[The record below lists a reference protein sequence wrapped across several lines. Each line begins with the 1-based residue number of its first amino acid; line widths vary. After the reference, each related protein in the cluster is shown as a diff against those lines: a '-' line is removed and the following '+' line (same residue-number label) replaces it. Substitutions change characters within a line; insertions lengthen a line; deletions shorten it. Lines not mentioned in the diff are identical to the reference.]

1 MASIQSRIIQFAIR
15 RQNLFGGRDFNP
27 SRLRA
32 VIGREAAT
40 ARPVRE
46 VRVAAADCP
55 VSSEWLVPP
64 GAPADRALL
73 YFHGGGWFMGSART
87 ARAFVSR
94 LALAGGIRALAVNY
108 RLVPE
113 NPFPAGLEDCLAA
126 YAWLQHNGIP
136 SHHIVAAGD
145 SAGGNLALAMLV
157 ALRDA
162 GRPLPAGAVALS
174 APTDLAVTGPSRKT
188 RARLDPHFGPNAG
201 LENIIR
207 NYVGDRDP
215 RDPLISPLYADLRGL
230 PPLLLHVG
238 DHEVL
243 LDDSVR
249 FGERAKAA
257 GVEVETV
264 VWPGMFHG
272 FQTLDPLLPE
282 AREAN
287 AQIGAFIRSRL
298 V

>member
-1 MASIQSRIIQFAIR
+1 
-15 RQNLFGGRDFNP
+15 
-27 SRLRA
+27 
-32 VIGREAAT
+32 
-40 ARPVRE
+40 
-46 VRVAAADCP
+46 
-55 VSSEWLVPP
+55 
-64 GAPADRALL
+64 
-73 YFHGGGWFMGSART
+73 
-87 ARAFVSR
+87 
-94 LALAGGIRALAVNY
+94 
-108 RLVPE
+108 
-113 NPFPAGLEDCLAA
+113 
-126 YAWLQHNGIP
+126 
-136 SHHIVAAGD
+136 
-145 SAGGNLALAMLV
+145 MLV

-188 RARLDPHFGPNAG
+188 RARLDPHFGQNSG

-207 NYVGDRDP
+207 NFIGERDP
-215 RDPLISPLYADLRGL
+215 RSPLISPLYADLRGL
-230 PPLLLHVG
+230 PPLLQHVG

-298 V
+298 GGNQAKLEKS